1 MTSSSLKF
9 SLFSIYLTEKG
20 FLRQCYMFWEC
31 LYPTRSAHF
40 PPSPGSS
47 IRIPFPICFVESCDG
62 EFVTRVVT
70 MWPLS
75 SSSTLSR
82 MTTRSG
88 GRVWEVE
95 PSSRSRATGRLLTS
109 SLPDVTL
116 RVVSTTSVGITW
128 TRFGD
133 SSSRST
139 CKSSRFLDV
148 TTCKGELFTVWTSTP
163 EGRVAK
169 FVSDSRECTKTPDN
183 TVLVCACPTDS
194 SFCWSRI
201 ITRSSGRVAGEGLR
215 VESSARP
222 PVSWSERT
230 GMFSPESSWGWT
242 VWGMMMLSAWKSLW
256 TVGGA
261 VVVGW
266 GEAFGL

>member
-1 MTSSSLKF
+1 MYDTRTMEFVMVQWIALKGHAESLVCFSKSNTFNFTSVCIFLVNIFLHTYYLSLVTVKIMTSSSLMF

-40 PPSPGSS
+40 PPLPGSS

-116 RVVSTTSVGITW
+116 RVVSTTSVGIT
-128 TRFGD
+128 
-133 SSSRST
+133 
-139 CKSSRFLDV
+139 
-148 TTCKGELFTVWTSTP
+148 
-163 EGRVAK
+163 
-169 FVSDSRECTKTPDN
+169 
-183 TVLVCACPTDS
+183 
-194 SFCWSRI
+194 
-201 ITRSSGRVAGEGLR
+201 
-215 VESSARP
+215 
-222 PVSWSERT
+222 
-230 GMFSPESSWGWT
+230 
-242 VWGMMMLSAWKSLW
+242 
-256 TVGGA
+256 
-261 VVVGW
+261 
-266 GEAFGL
+266 